1 MSAIVRTRTPFLH
14 RTILLQALERIGE
27 PYDIGGDGAIYTSR
41 TDYYGRQVFEQKGSS
56 YVLRHDS
63 SADKGNRPYP
73 WGNLRN
79 SPWMLVR
86 DFLAAVQ
93 KAYNDILNEEAEK
106 LEHIEQERIA
116 AEEAERLRREAAAR
130 EAARLAY
137 IQAQEQAITERA
149 RAAGYHVSRKEVGG
163 KIRITLSR
171 TS

>member
-1 MSAIVRTRTPFLH
+1 MSAIVRTQTPFLH
-14 RTILLQALERIGE
+14 RTILLKALERIGE
-27 PYDIGGDGAIYTSR
+27 PYHIGADGAIYTSR

-63 SADKGNRPYP
+63 DADKHP

-86 DFLAAVQ
+86 DFLSAVQ
-93 KAYNDILNEEAEK
+93 KAYNDILNEEVAK
-106 LEHIEQERIA
+106 LHRIEQERIA
-116 AEEAERLRREAAAR
+116 SEEAERLRREAAAR